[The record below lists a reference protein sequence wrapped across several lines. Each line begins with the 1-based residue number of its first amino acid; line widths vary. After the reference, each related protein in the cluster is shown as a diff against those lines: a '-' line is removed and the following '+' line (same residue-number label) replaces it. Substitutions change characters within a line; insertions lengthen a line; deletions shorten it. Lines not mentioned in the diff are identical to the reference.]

1 MCVELRVEL
10 DAGVRVINGNR
21 CVRNQF
27 REQQFRSGVP
37 SHGIRGQ
44 SSRSSLH
51 KWSQSEV

>member
-51 KWSQSEV
+51 K